1 MIPVAGVG
9 AGGHAK
15 VIIDIL
21 RQGNRYEVVALTDN
35 NPKLW
40 GSSYCDVP
48 IIGDDHMLTS
58 LRPKVEHAFLGIGS
72 VRSSALRSHLYQM
85 VRELGLEF
93 LNAIHPTAVI
103 SPTAKLGCGVA
114 VMAGAIVN
122 PGATIGDN
130 VIVNTGAIID
140 HDCTIAD
147 HSHIAPGACLSG
159 TVRVGKNCHV
169 GVGAC
174 VLQGIV
180 IGDGAT
186 VGAGAVVV
194 RDVAAGA
201 TVVGV
206 PAKPLSRSADEMNV

>member
-21 RQGNRYEVVALTDN
+21 RRGNQYEVVALTDTS
-35 NPKLW
+35 PKLW
-40 GSSYCDVP
+40 GSRYCEVP
-48 IIGDDHMLTS
+48 IIGDDHLLTS
-58 LRPKVEHAFLGIGS
+58 LRPKVEHVFLGIGS
-72 VRSSALRSHLYQM
+72 VRSSALRSQLYKM
-85 VRELGLEF
+85 ARELGFEF
-93 LNAIHPTAVI
+93 INAIHPTAII
-103 SPTAKLGCGVA
+103 SPTAKLGWGVA

-130 VIVNTGAIID
+130 VIVNTGAIVD

-159 TVRVGKNCHV
+159 AVRVGRNCHV

-180 IGDGAT
+180 IGDNAT
-186 VGAGAVVV
+186 IGAGAVVV
-194 RDVAAGA
+194 RDVAPGA

-206 PAKPLSRSADEMNV
+206 PAKSLSRAPGETDV

>member
-122 PGATIGDN
+122 PGATIAYRPWGLP
-130 VIVNTGAIID
+130 VRHRQG
-140 HDCTIAD
+140 
-147 HSHIAPGACLSG
+147 GQELSRWSWG
-159 TVRVGKNCHV
+159 LRSARNCHW
-169 GVGAC
+169 
-174 VLQGIV
+174 
-180 IGDGAT
+180 
-186 VGAGAVVV
+186 
-194 RDVAAGA
+194 
-201 TVVGV
+201 
-206 PAKPLSRSADEMNV
+206 

>member
-21 RQGNRYEVVALTDN
+21 RQGSQYEVVALTDS

-40 GSSYCDVP
+40 GSTYSDVP
-48 IIGDDHMLTS
+48 IIGDDHLLGT
-58 LRPKVEHAFLGIGS
+58 LRPRVQHTFLGIGS
-72 VRSSALRSHLYQM
+72 VRSSALRPHLYQR
-85 VRELGLEF
+85 VRELGFEF
-93 LNAIHPTAVI
+93 INAIHPSAVI
-103 SPTAKLGCGVA
+103 SSAAKLGCGVT
-114 VMAGAIVN
+114 VMAGAILN
-122 PGATIGDN
+122 PGVSIGDN
-130 VIVNTGAIID
+130 VIINTGAIVD

-159 TVRVGKNCHV
+159 SVRVGKNCHV

-174 VLQGIV
+174 VLQGV
-180 IGDGAT
+180 AIGDEAT
-186 VGAGAVVV
+186 IGAGAVVV
-194 RDVAAGA
+194 RDVAPGA

-206 PAKPLSRSADEMNV
+206 PAKPLPRSSA